1 MNWTRRL
8 CRPPESDRDLR
19 ILAEKTLREAGIQ
32 GEPVIPP
39 VEAIAH
45 YAKVKEEPDLLT
57 GQDDETFHEK
67 WGRSIPKGLAEIKG
81 MIDRKGKA
89 YCVDRKLH
97 PKIKTFTKLHELSH
111 ELIPWQKA
119 AAYFDDNNTL
129 AANVRRGY
137 EAEANAMATHLMFR
151 GRLFNR
157 MAEGY
162 SLSLHSAK
170 FLAEQ
175 WGASYHATFRRYV
188 EYNRK
193 TCAMYVI
200 PRDDLKEHPAL
211 PITRAA
217 TVSSFYIVA
226 SKRFLKK
233 HGCPKP
239 EETMIPI
246 IANPDFPILMQ
257 VRTFH
262 EGDGLQASHGNGKTR
277 LRYQVF
283 SNKYHVFLMILPE
296 KRSHFKKK
304 VQFIRV

>member
-1 MNWTRRL
+1 MDWTRKL

-19 ILAEKTLREAGIQ
+19 ILAEKTLRRAGIQ
-32 GEPVIPP
+32 REPVIPP

-57 GQDDETFHEK
+57 GQGEEAFLQK

-81 MIDRKGKA
+81 MIDLKGKA
-89 YCVDRKLH
+89 FCVNGKLH

-119 AAYFDDNNTL
+119 AAYFDDENTL
-129 AANVRRGY
+129 AANVRREY

-170 FLAEQ
+170 YLADQ
-175 WGASYHATFRRYV
+175 WETSYHASFRRYV

-193 TCAMYVI
+193 SCAMYVI
-200 PRDDLKEHPAL
+200 PRNDLKEHPAQ
-211 PITRAA
+211 PITGITPLR
-217 TVSSFYIVA
+217 SYYIVA

-239 EETMIPI
+239 DETMAPI
-246 IANPDFPILMQ
+246 LTRPDFNLLLK

-262 EGDGLQASHGNGKTR
+262 EGDGLQASHGSGKTR

-283 SNKYHVFLMILPE
+283 SNNYHVFLLVLPD
-296 KRSHFKKK
+296 KRSITKPKAIFKG
-304 VQFIRV
+304 